1 MNYQKGNAWVV
12 SLVIIGIVGVIIG
25 GIVSIDFGGIK
36 SAIAEDPFESE
47 LNAVEANQTRMIQS
61 IPIPELQTSS
71 ERKNVARRAEIF
83 NNEDKISYIYLVNYG
98 KVMAFFTVKGK
109 VSSLQSYM
117 APMEQLVDYK
127 GRKCDN
133 SWNNACSG
141 TAGFVV
147 SAPDIDGTYGENV
160 EGIFFFTT
168 EGAYVEWR
176 GDYMMSDQPLK
187 LTTQPKLLK
196 QIQ

>member
-1 MNYQKGNAWVV
+1 MRILFSALT
-12 SLVIIGIVGVIIG
+12 LVLIIFGIS
-25 GIVSIDFGGIK
+25 SIDVNVSPRNVL
-36 SAIAEDPFESE
+36 SANPFRDES
-47 LNAVEANQTRMIQS
+47 NKVEQIQS
-61 IPIPELQTSS
+61 KMVQAVPIPDLQTSS

-98 KVMAFFTVKGK
+98 KVMSFFTVKGK

-117 APMEQLVDYK
+117 TPQEKIVKYDGAE
-127 GRKCDN
+127 CD
-133 SWNNACSG
+133 SWTTSG
-141 TAGFVV
+141 GCYTV

-168 EGAYVEWR
+168 EGAYVEWK

-187 LTTQPKLLK
+187 LATPPELVRE
-196 QIQ
+196 IQ